1 MFNRPLFLAVA
12 GFAFSLTVLA
22 APAAQAFTFE
32 DQGAGTGT
40 SAKNNDTSM
49 FYNSGKSDPLSS
61 RLDSSGQT
69 TVMKRDNATVYFGG
83 SGQSFDQRNDPNS
96 YFNPNVLMGK

>member
-1 MFNRPLFLAVA
+1 V
-12 GFAFSLTVLA
+12 
-22 APAAQAFTFE
+22 
-32 DQGAGTGT
+32 
-40 SAKNNDTSM
+40 
-49 FYNSGKSDPLSS
+49 
-61 RLDSSGQT
+61 QT